1 MATDDRLP
9 RLVARRLVLAAA
21 LAGMLAG
28 AALAQGGRVGW
39 DGTWAGGWQGNA
51 GVQLTFVGDKL
62 ISFYWR
68 DDYKDIL
75 RVAASPDGVGKT
87 FAWAGGE
94 AMTMTRRDAAGN
106 AFLLVREPGRRDI
119 QVVQLKRE

>member
-1 MATDDRLP
+1 MPSRGRAVRSAARLG
-9 RLVARRLVLAAA
+9 LGAA
-21 LAGMLAG
+21 LAIVLAG

-68 DDYKDIL
+68 DDYKDVL
-75 RVAASPDGVGKT
+75 RVAAAPDGVGKT

-94 AMTMTRRDAAGN
+94 ATLRRDPAGN
-106 AFLLVREPGRRDI
+106 AVLLVRERGGREI
-119 QVVQLKRE
+119 PVVQLKRE